1 MKELK
6 VGERITLEVIE
17 QNVCNGCDDCLFG
30 HDGTCHNPTV
40 NGWAD
45 GFDCEQEN
53 RSDGKNII
61 FKEVKE

>member
-6 VGERITLEVIE
+6 VGERVTITFEAVE
-17 QNVCNGCDDCLFG
+17 AVKGCDECFFDGRNGCCVTISLG
-30 HDGTCHNPTV
+30 MECTPKY
-40 NGWAD
+40 
-45 GFDCEQEN
+45 

>member
-6 VGERITLEVIE
+6 VGERVTVTLEAVE
-17 QNVCNGCDDCLFG
+17 QDGCDGCFFG
-30 HDGTCHNPTV
+30 LDGTCHNPTV

-45 GFDCEQEN
+45 GFDCEPEN
-53 RSDGKNII
+53 RSDSKDII

>member
-6 VGERITLEVIE
+6 VGERTTITLIVVE
-17 QNVCNGCDDCLFG
+17 QKGCKGCFF
-30 HDGTCHNPTV
+30 DGE
-40 NGWAD
+40 D
-45 GFDCEQEN
+45 GYCGATSLGMECVPKY